1 MNEKAIQTEFNTE
14 LQLHPGSI
22 KSAMKS
28 AEAGS
33 RDLWQ
38 VPPSKLKVLDNFNVR
53 VKDVAYHAH
62 IRWIADSMKIEGVYQ
77 DKPLAGYVAIEDGE
91 QVIYIYDGH
100 CRLEG
105 ANLAISE
112 GAEIQKLPVVVS
124 QAGISMEDLSVV
136 MVRGNGGKPLT
147 PYEIGV
153 VCKRLVRYGMEPS
166 EIATRIGF
174 TETYVNNLLGLM
186 ASPLKLRQ
194 MVIDDVVSASTAM
207 EMISKHGDKALEK
220 LLEAQEHA
228 IAAGKTRVTN
238 KHIAPDHAFKKA
250 VKKSATNMFVAITE
264 VTADPGYQSL
274 SPAVR
279 EKLDGLLKEIDAG
292 NLQAN

>member
-1 MNEKAIQTEFNTE
+1 MSIDQAEFSTEV
-14 LQLHPGSI
+14 QLHPGSI

-38 VPPSKLKVLDNFNVR
+38 GPPSKLKVLDNFNVR
-53 VKDVAYHAH
+53 VKDAAYHAH
-62 IRWIADSMKIEGVYQ
+62 IRWIADSMKTEGVYQ
-77 DKPLAGYVAIEDGE
+77 DKPLAGYVAVEDGE

-105 ANLAISE
+105 AKLAISE

-136 MVRGNGGKPLT
+136 LVRGNGGKPLT
-147 PYEIGV
+147 PYEVGS

-166 EIATRIGF
+166 EIGTRIGF
-174 TETYVNNLLGLM
+174 TETYVNNLLSLM

-194 MVIDDVVSASTAM
+194 MVIDGIVAASTAI
-207 EMISKHGDKALEK
+207 EMIAKHGEKALEK
-220 LLEAQEHA
+220 LVEAQERA
-228 IAAGKTRVTN
+228 NAAGKERVTN

-250 VKKSATNMFVAITE
+250 VKKSAQTMYTTITE
-264 VTADPGYQSL
+264 IKADPGFDKL

-279 EKLDGLLKEIDAG
+279 EKLEELLNGLNAAAAEK
-292 NLQAN
+292 